1 MLNAYY
7 FYIFRDRIVLNRHKS
22 WTSQSILRRN
32 KRWSSFVFTNSRK
45 FIPNPSRPESQWR
58 CRISDD
64 GMEREWERIRRW
76 WKTGIL
82 YRIFDSFSFTCNEN
96 IKLFLKSDDFLI
108 RIKLTVSTFELILT
122 GFRRRKSRIK
132 ILTAILEKTS
142 YPKLCMS
149 DIEKLFTMTF
159 ED

>member
-1 MLNAYY
+1 MMEWNGSGKGSE
-7 FYIFRDRIVLNRHKS
+7 DGEKQV
-22 WTSQSILRRN
+22 
-32 KRWSSFVFTNSRK
+32 SFIEFL
-45 FIPNPSRPESQWR
+45 IH
-58 CRISDD
+58 
-64 GMEREWERIRRW
+64 
-76 WKTGIL
+76 
-82 YRIFDSFSFTCNEN
+82 FSFTCNEN

-132 ILTAILEKTS
+132 ILTAILEKTN

-159 ED
+159 EGWNRNMFSM